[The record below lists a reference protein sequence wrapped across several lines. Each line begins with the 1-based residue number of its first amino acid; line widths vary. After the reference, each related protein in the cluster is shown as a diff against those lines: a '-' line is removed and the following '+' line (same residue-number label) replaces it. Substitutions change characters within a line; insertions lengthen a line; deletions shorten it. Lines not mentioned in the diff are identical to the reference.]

1 MRQRDFVLCGER
13 THRLKSLLFPKS
25 GFCSIFAVFVVD
37 FRESSFFSTV
47 SESPPA
53 LQLRTS
59 CALFFT
65 ETSVKKKKRVLA
77 RGRHQLGPLGSWA
90 TVVHVP
96 SGNSFTLLASTTGIA
111 PSALNLFDHRVK
123 SYDRDSS
130 SALYKCSAIQHSEKC
145 CDHQNRNR
153 CAQRNDHDG
162 HAYAACMNRCYK
174 TKKKKKK
181 AEFFNCHFE
190 NWPLTRDSG
199 LGWGSVGS
207 PNA

>member
-65 ETSVKKKKRVLA
+65 ETSVKKKKTRA
-77 RGRHQLGPLGSWA
+77 CTRPSSTGATGQLG
-90 TVVHVP
+90 
-96 SGNSFTLLASTTGIA
+96 
-111 PSALNLFDHRVK
+111 
-123 SYDRDSS
+123 YS
-130 SALYKCSAIQHSEKC
+130 SARA
-145 CDHQNRNR
+145 
-153 CAQRNDHDG
+153 
-162 HAYAACMNRCYK
+162 
-174 TKKKKKK
+174 
-181 AEFFNCHFE
+181 
-190 NWPLTRDSG
+190 
-199 LGWGSVGS
+199 
-207 PNA
+207 